1 MLGYIL
7 IDNKE
12 KMKYQIGKRY
22 EFKIGYVNAIDDFD
36 YESLVNI
43 KNCKI
48 IKIKIFDS
56 KKHISNDF
64 KLIKEIDYN
73 KFINSNNKKYQI
85 LSVVKNHERK
95 VINNFIKTNDIIKLE
110 AIINSGIHEYLDFL
124 FNKYINQLNNL
135 TSKNDLSQI
144 EYMNKLIKN
153 NSDIEY
159 NKNILSMMVNQYGR
173 NKDIKELILKAY
185 CLNDIVNIGRPED
198 LDILIKTESQT
209 IIDNV
214 LLNGR
219 SKDIDKYINSDDY
232 LSKKTIIKTGID
244 LLEGINMTI
253 DIYIMMGLPG
263 SGKTTYCE
271 THAKN
276 KENIVEYLGQP
287 LNLELKEE
295 IYIDGL
301 ILTNKTLMRLIYEE
315 IEPLKD
321 YFSLED
327 INIKLHIV
335 YFKENR
341 KQCLIND
348 KYRMKTGNRNM
359 LANHSIENRK
369 FEYPNVDLI
378 KGYNVD
384 VVENDIY
391 ICHLD

>member
-1 MLGYIL
+1 
-7 IDNKE
+7 
-12 KMKYQIGKRY
+12 
-22 EFKIGYVNAIDDFD
+22 
-36 YESLVNI
+36 
-43 KNCKI
+43 
-48 IKIKIFDS
+48 
-56 KKHISNDF
+56 
-64 KLIKEIDYN
+64 
-73 KFINSNNKKYQI
+73 
-85 LSVVKNHERK
+85 
-95 VINNFIKTNDIIKLE
+95 
-110 AIINSGIHEYLDFL
+110 
-124 FNKYINQLNNL
+124 
-135 TSKNDLSQI
+135 
-144 EYMNKLIKN
+144 
-153 NSDIEY
+153 
-159 NKNILSMMVNQYGR
+159 
-173 NKDIKELILKAY
+173 
-185 CLNDIVNIGRPED
+185 
-198 LDILIKTESQT
+198 
-209 IIDNV
+209 
-214 LLNGR
+214 
-219 SKDIDKYINSDDY
+219 
-232 LSKKTIIKTGID
+232 
-244 LLEGINMTI
+244 MTI
-253 DIYIMMGLPG
+253 NIYIMMGLPG
-263 SGKTTYCE
+263 SGKTTYCK

>member
-1 MLGYIL
+1 
-7 IDNKE
+7 
-12 KMKYQIGKRY
+12 
-22 EFKIGYVNAIDDFD
+22 
-36 YESLVNI
+36 
-43 KNCKI
+43 
-48 IKIKIFDS
+48 
-56 KKHISNDF
+56 
-64 KLIKEIDYN
+64 
-73 KFINSNNKKYQI
+73 
-85 LSVVKNHERK
+85 
-95 VINNFIKTNDIIKLE
+95 
-110 AIINSGIHEYLDFL
+110 
-124 FNKYINQLNNL
+124 
-135 TSKNDLSQI
+135 
-144 EYMNKLIKN
+144 
-153 NSDIEY
+153 
-159 NKNILSMMVNQYGR
+159 
-173 NKDIKELILKAY
+173 
-185 CLNDIVNIGRPED
+185 
-198 LDILIKTESQT
+198 
-209 IIDNV
+209 
-214 LLNGR
+214 
-219 SKDIDKYINSDDY
+219 
-232 LSKKTIIKTGID
+232 
-244 LLEGINMTI
+244 MTI

-276 KENIVEYLGQP
+276 KENIVAYLGQP
-287 LNLELKEE
+287 FNLELKEE

>member
-1 MLGYIL
+1 MVMVEMKLWVKILNHYI
-7 IDNKE
+7 
-12 KMKYQIGKRY
+12 
-22 EFKIGYVNAIDDFD
+22 FV
-36 YESLVNI
+36 
-43 KNCKI
+43 
-48 IKIKIFDS
+48 
-56 KKHISNDF
+56 
-64 KLIKEIDYN
+64 
-73 KFINSNNKKYQI
+73 
-85 LSVVKNHERK
+85 
-95 VINNFIKTNDIIKLE
+95 
-110 AIINSGIHEYLDFL
+110 
-124 FNKYINQLNNL
+124 
-135 TSKNDLSQI
+135 
-144 EYMNKLIKN
+144 
-153 NSDIEY
+153 
-159 NKNILSMMVNQYGR
+159 
-173 NKDIKELILKAY
+173 
-185 CLNDIVNIGRPED
+185 
-198 LDILIKTESQT
+198 
-209 IIDNV
+209 
-214 LLNGR
+214 
-219 SKDIDKYINSDDY
+219 
-232 LSKKTIIKTGID
+232 
-244 LLEGINMTI
+244 
-253 DIYIMMGLPG
+253 
-263 SGKTTYCE
+263 
-271 THAKN
+271 N

>member
-1 MLGYIL
+1 
-7 IDNKE
+7 
-12 KMKYQIGKRY
+12 
-22 EFKIGYVNAIDDFD
+22 
-36 YESLVNI
+36 
-43 KNCKI
+43 
-48 IKIKIFDS
+48 
-56 KKHISNDF
+56 
-64 KLIKEIDYN
+64 
-73 KFINSNNKKYQI
+73 
-85 LSVVKNHERK
+85 
-95 VINNFIKTNDIIKLE
+95 
-110 AIINSGIHEYLDFL
+110 
-124 FNKYINQLNNL
+124 
-135 TSKNDLSQI
+135 
-144 EYMNKLIKN
+144 
-153 NSDIEY
+153 
-159 NKNILSMMVNQYGR
+159 
-173 NKDIKELILKAY
+173 
-185 CLNDIVNIGRPED
+185 
-198 LDILIKTESQT
+198 
-209 IIDNV
+209 
-214 LLNGR
+214 
-219 SKDIDKYINSDDY
+219 
-232 LSKKTIIKTGID
+232 
-244 LLEGINMTI
+244 MTI

-287 LNLELKEE
+287 LNLKLKEE

>member
-1 MLGYIL
+1 
-7 IDNKE
+7 
-12 KMKYQIGKRY
+12 
-22 EFKIGYVNAIDDFD
+22 
-36 YESLVNI
+36 
-43 KNCKI
+43 
-48 IKIKIFDS
+48 
-56 KKHISNDF
+56 
-64 KLIKEIDYN
+64 
-73 KFINSNNKKYQI
+73 
-85 LSVVKNHERK
+85 
-95 VINNFIKTNDIIKLE
+95 
-110 AIINSGIHEYLDFL
+110 
-124 FNKYINQLNNL
+124 
-135 TSKNDLSQI
+135 
-144 EYMNKLIKN
+144 
-153 NSDIEY
+153 
-159 NKNILSMMVNQYGR
+159 
-173 NKDIKELILKAY
+173 
-185 CLNDIVNIGRPED
+185 
-198 LDILIKTESQT
+198 
-209 IIDNV
+209 
-214 LLNGR
+214 
-219 SKDIDKYINSDDY
+219 
-232 LSKKTIIKTGID
+232 
-244 LLEGINMTI
+244 MTI

-276 KENIVEYLGQP
+276 KENIVEYLGQH

-327 INIKLHIV
+327 INVKLHIV

>member
-1 MLGYIL
+1 
-7 IDNKE
+7 
-12 KMKYQIGKRY
+12 
-22 EFKIGYVNAIDDFD
+22 
-36 YESLVNI
+36 
-43 KNCKI
+43 
-48 IKIKIFDS
+48 
-56 KKHISNDF
+56 
-64 KLIKEIDYN
+64 
-73 KFINSNNKKYQI
+73 
-85 LSVVKNHERK
+85 
-95 VINNFIKTNDIIKLE
+95 
-110 AIINSGIHEYLDFL
+110 
-124 FNKYINQLNNL
+124 
-135 TSKNDLSQI
+135 
-144 EYMNKLIKN
+144 
-153 NSDIEY
+153 
-159 NKNILSMMVNQYGR
+159 
-173 NKDIKELILKAY
+173 
-185 CLNDIVNIGRPED
+185 
-198 LDILIKTESQT
+198 
-209 IIDNV
+209 
-214 LLNGR
+214 
-219 SKDIDKYINSDDY
+219 
-232 LSKKTIIKTGID
+232 
-244 LLEGINMTI
+244 MTI

-301 ILTNKTLMRLIYEE
+301 VLTNKTLMRLIYEE

-341 KQCLIND
+341 KQCLVND

-384 VVENDIY
+384 VVKNDIY

>member
-1 MLGYIL
+1 
-7 IDNKE
+7 
-12 KMKYQIGKRY
+12 
-22 EFKIGYVNAIDDFD
+22 
-36 YESLVNI
+36 
-43 KNCKI
+43 
-48 IKIKIFDS
+48 
-56 KKHISNDF
+56 
-64 KLIKEIDYN
+64 
-73 KFINSNNKKYQI
+73 
-85 LSVVKNHERK
+85 
-95 VINNFIKTNDIIKLE
+95 
-110 AIINSGIHEYLDFL
+110 
-124 FNKYINQLNNL
+124 
-135 TSKNDLSQI
+135 
-144 EYMNKLIKN
+144 
-153 NSDIEY
+153 
-159 NKNILSMMVNQYGR
+159 
-173 NKDIKELILKAY
+173 
-185 CLNDIVNIGRPED
+185 
-198 LDILIKTESQT
+198 
-209 IIDNV
+209 
-214 LLNGR
+214 
-219 SKDIDKYINSDDY
+219 
-232 LSKKTIIKTGID
+232 
-244 LLEGINMTI
+244 MTI
-253 DIYIMMGLPG
+253 NIYIMMGLPG

-271 THAKN
+271 THAKS

-384 VVENDIY
+384 VVENDI
-391 ICHLD
+391 IFVI

>member
-1 MLGYIL
+1 
-7 IDNKE
+7 
-12 KMKYQIGKRY
+12 
-22 EFKIGYVNAIDDFD
+22 
-36 YESLVNI
+36 
-43 KNCKI
+43 
-48 IKIKIFDS
+48 
-56 KKHISNDF
+56 
-64 KLIKEIDYN
+64 
-73 KFINSNNKKYQI
+73 
-85 LSVVKNHERK
+85 
-95 VINNFIKTNDIIKLE
+95 
-110 AIINSGIHEYLDFL
+110 
-124 FNKYINQLNNL
+124 
-135 TSKNDLSQI
+135 
-144 EYMNKLIKN
+144 
-153 NSDIEY
+153 
-159 NKNILSMMVNQYGR
+159 
-173 NKDIKELILKAY
+173 
-185 CLNDIVNIGRPED
+185 
-198 LDILIKTESQT
+198 
-209 IIDNV
+209 
-214 LLNGR
+214 
-219 SKDIDKYINSDDY
+219 
-232 LSKKTIIKTGID
+232 
-244 LLEGINMTI
+244 MTI

-301 ILTNKTLMRLIYEE
+301 ILTNEKLRNLINQE

-321 YFSLED
+321 YFSLEN

>member
-1 MLGYIL
+1 
-7 IDNKE
+7 
-12 KMKYQIGKRY
+12 
-22 EFKIGYVNAIDDFD
+22 
-36 YESLVNI
+36 
-43 KNCKI
+43 
-48 IKIKIFDS
+48 
-56 KKHISNDF
+56 
-64 KLIKEIDYN
+64 
-73 KFINSNNKKYQI
+73 
-85 LSVVKNHERK
+85 
-95 VINNFIKTNDIIKLE
+95 
-110 AIINSGIHEYLDFL
+110 
-124 FNKYINQLNNL
+124 
-135 TSKNDLSQI
+135 
-144 EYMNKLIKN
+144 
-153 NSDIEY
+153 
-159 NKNILSMMVNQYGR
+159 
-173 NKDIKELILKAY
+173 
-185 CLNDIVNIGRPED
+185 
-198 LDILIKTESQT
+198 
-209 IIDNV
+209 
-214 LLNGR
+214 
-219 SKDIDKYINSDDY
+219 
-232 LSKKTIIKTGID
+232 
-244 LLEGINMTI
+244 MTI

-271 THAKN
+271 AHAKN

-301 ILTNKTLMRLIYEE
+301 ILTNKTLMKLIYEE

-359 LANHSIENRK
+359 LANHSIENKK

>member
-1 MLGYIL
+1 
-7 IDNKE
+7 
-12 KMKYQIGKRY
+12 
-22 EFKIGYVNAIDDFD
+22 
-36 YESLVNI
+36 
-43 KNCKI
+43 
-48 IKIKIFDS
+48 
-56 KKHISNDF
+56 
-64 KLIKEIDYN
+64 
-73 KFINSNNKKYQI
+73 
-85 LSVVKNHERK
+85 
-95 VINNFIKTNDIIKLE
+95 
-110 AIINSGIHEYLDFL
+110 
-124 FNKYINQLNNL
+124 
-135 TSKNDLSQI
+135 
-144 EYMNKLIKN
+144 
-153 NSDIEY
+153 
-159 NKNILSMMVNQYGR
+159 
-173 NKDIKELILKAY
+173 
-185 CLNDIVNIGRPED
+185 
-198 LDILIKTESQT
+198 
-209 IIDNV
+209 
-214 LLNGR
+214 
-219 SKDIDKYINSDDY
+219 
-232 LSKKTIIKTGID
+232 
-244 LLEGINMTI
+244 MTI

-271 THAKN
+271 AHAKN

-359 LANHSIENRK
+359 LANHSIENKK